1 MSEAVKHWNE
11 CIQITTEESDR
22 AKSTIQGLKK
32 KLSQQANELQLA
44 QDAVQKGDTGFRTL
58 HKQYQDLETREI
70 RATEDKKNL
79 EVKFKELFVDHE
91 KLRTQVKEMSTKFNS
106 CEGRLGSAITEQRE
120 LSNQFKN
127 FYVNLT
133 NQMNQDGAVEKAN
146 AEAVE
151 KALQDS
157 KQKREELKKVVEH
170 IQRDF
175 QYNKTEYERR
185 IISLE
190 KENESQCDQIDAI
203 EEDKERY
210 YNEMVSNRSTK
221 ECIERVNSRLSG
233 FITQLRALDASQDM
247 AAIELRDV
255 KIKVDDLP
263 GSHDFAE
270 LKEQVSGSHT
280 KLSSLEKLILE
291 RLLPAIDCIAS
302 KQSESQVSAK
312 QLTTAVEDGLAKLQ
326 GQIQTH
332 AIDFGQ
338 TIKSNHKSH
347 TEILNLLT
355 LISAAN
361 GDVASRVEVGN
372 NRLESLVE
380 AISSNGTIGICMQAI
395 FESTQSLSEHS
406 GKIVSTQEKAQ
417 SEVQRLQEVLA
428 GQIDAKFQAQDR
440 VSRELFA
447 GLKENFETN
456 LAVWKANIAPES
468 ARRASSTESASMNHK
483 TIQDVEVMRSN
494 LQQVESQLAKI
505 EDIPLSLQK
514 IYDLSVLIQ
523 ETSKYMDREEK
534 WVQETMAG
542 RALHSDGSRTTE
554 KSASQTSSCQSPES
568 SSPGFGPGSQEG
580 PGGTC
585 ADSQIRK
592 VVVQSP
598 RPQEDSPLPVTAAEE
613 QRRRRESARPRSI
626 LKLPQNKTVVAKGL
640 VASIR
645 NGFHTS
651 EEVIS
656 DIRSAFVQSPIP
668 GSPSSHQTTGL
679 TPMTEYLRLN
689 KAASRRR
696 GIVLG
701 DLADVELRPGQTVT
715 AMGVAATI

>member
-1 MSEAVKHWNE
+1 MASHFQVPTERLSDDELARGFSFDARQANTQGQFSGPTPKSIIPGMQSAIQPVSILPVKSPAQRLTLPFPGPDLTPNSHRNTADSFVSGTGVHGQAVDSATRIPSVSSHFSNQSVHEEPEPEDAIIPAGGPNDSPELSVVVEARNRSPPSGRRAKKPLAPSVIGRPSRPSCGSNKGTSDTAENKDNHKSGRYLQRDYSQSRTPPSRCGDLEGFGIYEASTATRTPPNHPRITRRSRSRTRSFDIESSDPRRTHSRASNISRKRRFDPTDHHSSEPDRKRLAMSEAVKHWNE

-79 EVKFKELFVDHE
+79 EVKFNELFVDHE

-203 EEDKERY
+203 EEDKERL

-255 KIKVDDLP
+255 KIKFVSVISVSQNILT
-263 GSHDFAE
+263 
-270 LKEQVSGSHT
+270 QVH
-280 KLSSLEKLILE
+280 
-291 RLLPAIDCIAS
+291 C
-302 KQSESQVSAK
+302 
-312 QLTTAVEDGLAKLQ
+312 LQ
-326 GQIQTH
+326 G
-332 AIDFGQ
+332 
-338 TIKSNHKSH
+338 
-347 TEILNLLT
+347 
-355 LISAAN
+355 
-361 GDVASRVEVGN
+361 R
-372 NRLESLVE
+372 
-380 AISSNGTIGICMQAI
+380 
-395 FESTQSLSEHS
+395 
-406 GKIVSTQEKAQ
+406 
-417 SEVQRLQEVLA
+417 
-428 GQIDAKFQAQDR
+428 
-440 VSRELFA
+440 
-447 GLKENFETN
+447 
-456 LAVWKANIAPES
+456 
-468 ARRASSTESASMNHK
+468 
-483 TIQDVEVMRSN
+483 
-494 LQQVESQLAKI
+494 
-505 EDIPLSLQK
+505 
-514 IYDLSVLIQ
+514 
-523 ETSKYMDREEK
+523 
-534 WVQETMAG
+534 
-542 RALHSDGSRTTE
+542 
-554 KSASQTSSCQSPES
+554 
-568 SSPGFGPGSQEG
+568 
-580 PGGTC
+580 
-585 ADSQIRK
+585 
-592 VVVQSP
+592 
-598 RPQEDSPLPVTAAEE
+598 
-613 QRRRRESARPRSI
+613 
-626 LKLPQNKTVVAKGL
+626 
-640 VASIR
+640 
-645 NGFHTS
+645 
-651 EEVIS
+651 
-656 DIRSAFVQSPIP
+656 
-668 GSPSSHQTTGL
+668 
-679 TPMTEYLRLN
+679 
-689 KAASRRR
+689 
-696 GIVLG
+696 
-701 DLADVELRPGQTVT
+701 
-715 AMGVAATI
+715 